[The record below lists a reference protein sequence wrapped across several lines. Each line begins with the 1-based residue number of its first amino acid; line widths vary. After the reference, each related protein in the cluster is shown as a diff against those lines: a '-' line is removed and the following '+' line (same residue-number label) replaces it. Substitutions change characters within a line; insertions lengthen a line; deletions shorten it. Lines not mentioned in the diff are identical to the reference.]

1 MMNLEFSYSEEV
13 KFMLS
18 VEMQLFLLGKQEA

>member
-1 MMNLEFSYSEEV
+1 MMNLEFAYSEEV